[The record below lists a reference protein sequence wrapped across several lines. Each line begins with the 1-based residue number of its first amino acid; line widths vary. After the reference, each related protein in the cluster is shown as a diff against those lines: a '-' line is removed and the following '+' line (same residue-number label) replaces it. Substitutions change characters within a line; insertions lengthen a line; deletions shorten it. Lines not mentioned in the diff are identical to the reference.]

1 VPAVSL
7 TKASAFTLAGLLEPD
22 AELGGPFPGVGGN
35 EVHRTRDA
43 DEDDGA
49 EQEED
54 EQGCW

>member
-1 VPAVSL
+1 MSL